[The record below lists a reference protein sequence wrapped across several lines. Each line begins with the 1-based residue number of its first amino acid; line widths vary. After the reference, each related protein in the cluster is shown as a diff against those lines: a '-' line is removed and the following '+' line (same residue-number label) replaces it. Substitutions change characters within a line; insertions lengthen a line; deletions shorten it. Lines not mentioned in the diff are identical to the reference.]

1 MPTRRQL
8 AAIHICLLWCFFAVL
23 ALPLMSPASAAPL
36 YNIVPLGLDDL
47 EHTRNDGYKYSFA
60 GSSDNRNV
68 DRLNDA
74 GQVLGHSHRYDGGDT
89 YLGRSAWLYDGA
101 STINIGLTGNDHTSS
116 SGIKYSEATYL
127 NQAGHVSGYSQR
139 YNGGSTDLGYSAWL
153 YDGTFTIDIGIT
165 DLEHTRNDDY
175 RTSFASLLNE
185 AGQVLGQSSRYN
197 GGDADMGGSVW
208 LYNGA
213 TTIVIGLTDAEHTR
227 NDGYKLSVNQGGF
240 NEAGQVVGYSYR
252 YNGGSG
258 YSAWF
263 YNGATT
269 INIGLT
275 GNEHT
280 RNNGYK
286 SSFPRKLN
294 EAGQVIGYSDRYNG
308 GSVSLGQSAWLYDG
322 ATTIDIGLVGSEHT
336 RSDGYKGSSAN
347 YLLNEAGQVSGRSRR
362 FNGNADWGGSAW
374 LYDGTATI
382 EIGLINPEHTRN
394 DGYRDAYT
402 TDINEA
408 GQVAG
413 YSIRSNGGSTFLGRS
428 AWLYDGAT
436 TIPIG
441 LTGPEHTAVNGF
453 KNSEPF
459 ALNEAGQVLGESLRF
474 NSGSADMGRSIWLYD
489 GVTTVNIGLTGPEH
503 TRNDGY
509 KFSAATFIDGDG
521 YQLNEAGQVLG
532 SSYRYNGGST
542 LMGID
547 AWFYDPQLN
556 QTIPLR
562 LSTRS
567 DGSAYSYV
575 SYLGEDGLV
584 LGYYKLFDALDN
596 DLGLRAFY
604 FTIADGLHDLG
615 LLIDDGFTA
624 NGWDYLANAFRAN
637 GRGQI
642 LGNGK
647 LTSQTAGQ
655 MPYLLTPI
663 VPEPSTFL
671 LIACAA
677 GTTLLIR
684 TGFRRPRLIVGAAV
698 VLYFVAT
705 STTAQADTFGSGANT
720 FDIEF
725 VTIGNPGNPADFTG
739 DPAPAGS
746 VSYNYRIGKYEISE
760 QMIDKA
766 NAEGGLG
773 ILKFTRG
780 AEKPATQVSW
790 NEAAR
795 FVNWLNTSTG
805 NRPAYK
811 FAIQPG
817 ESGYD
822 ARFIDIELWTPS
834 DAGYDPNNL
843 YRNSLARYVLPSFD
857 EWYKAAYYDPISGV
871 YYDYPTGSNIAPTP
885 VASGTAAGTTVYGQP
900 VNNTLPADINLAGGL
915 SPYGTMGQGGN
926 VREWQETAAGLSNN
940 SSASPRVYRGGYWGS
955 ASGAELRPT
964 IRFAGDPRTEGTRDG
979 FRVASAIPEPNTFL
993 LFACTV
999 GTALVT
1005 RLRFRRPRFLINAAI
1020 VVSLAA
1026 APTIAHA
1033 ATLRTVALSGQQ
1045 APGTPDGVNF
1055 VFSGS
1060 FVFPVLNDAGRT
1072 AFGAY
1077 LVGGGIDST
1086 NNEGIWSEGTGSL
1099 ALVARKGSPAPGTP
1113 YNFINLLS
1121 GEGPVLNE
1129 AGQTAFTAYLTF
1141 PGGVGI
1147 WSEGS
1152 GSLALVARSGDQ
1164 APGLPSG
1171 ANFGSIYLPALN
1183 NAGQTQFR
1191 AGYYTNG
1198 STAEK
1203 SGIWSEGSGNLAL
1216 VAAYGMPIPG
1226 TDVIFYDSFT
1236 VNSSSHS
1243 LNDAGQSV
1251 FRTEGGGI
1259 WSDRSGSLE
1268 GVGPA
1273 PAGTVYGTRGY
1284 PAFNNAGQV
1293 AFSDTNNG
1301 VWSDASGTLALVARL
1316 GSKAPGMPD
1325 GVNFASFNSL
1335 VLNRVVM
1342 NNAGHTA
1349 FSATTTTGSGVWSEG
1364 SGSLALVAHSG
1375 NQAPGT
1381 PIGVNF
1387 GGFTGNNPS
1396 LNDAG
1401 QTAFQAGLTGS
1412 GVSPTNNFGIWA
1424 TDLTGALQLIA
1435 RTGDLLEVG
1444 PCDFR
1449 TISLLRF
1456 RGETGNSDGRPSAF
1470 NNQGQLAFFA
1480 RFTDG
1485 TSGIFVSNRVAIP
1498 EPSTILLLACTAGA
1512 AVVIRRWPRRA
1523 HLHLYV
1529 NAGLVLCLA
1538 TTPAIAEAAALRTV
1552 ALSGQPAPGTSSG
1565 VNYNS
1570 FSAPVLNDAGQAAF
1584 LSNLSGYGVDLT
1596 NDRGF
1601 WSEGSGSLALVARE
1615 GEQAPGTPSG
1625 SYYQFFEG
1633 PPVLNDA
1640 GQTAFRASLMISGAV
1655 NSNNDEGIWSEGSGS
1670 LAIVAREGDQAPG
1683 TRDGVKYYDFNN
1695 PVLNNAG
1702 QTAFYADLRGGDVH
1716 FDGSAY
1722 TNNQGIWSEGY
1733 GSLAL
1738 VARTGSQP
1746 PGMASTVKYQVL
1758 AQDFVLNDAGQTA
1771 FWARTIGGCCHQGIW
1786 SDRSGSLALIVH
1798 TGSQAPDTPSGVN
1811 YSSFFPGTIINYFG
1825 YRPALNNAGQTA
1837 FRATLIG
1844 SGVDST
1850 NNSGIWSEG
1859 SGSLAIVAREGD
1871 QAPGTPNGVKYGDF
1885 LDNILFTTITPAL
1898 NNAGHTAFH
1907 ATLTGSGVDSTNN
1920 NGVWSDGSGSL
1931 VLVARTGSQAPG
1943 TPNGVNFQSFSLP
1956 ALNDAGQTAFHAML
1970 TGSGVDSTN
1979 NAGIWATDRIGALRL
1994 IARSGDALEV
2004 APGDFRTISG
2014 LSFVGIPPSGSTG
2027 NSGGSTGNSDGRPSA
2042 FNNSGQLAF
2051 AATFTDGTSG
2061 IFVSNRVAIP
2071 EPGTI
2076 LLLGFAAG
2084 AAIVVRA
2091 RVPRPRFL
2099 INAAIVLTLVAA
2111 PTIAHAATLRTV
2123 ALSGQQAPGTPSN
2136 VTFAWFTNNIAAPV
2150 LNDAGQTAFRADLS
2164 DTRSGIWSE
2173 GSGNLAL
2180 VARKG
2185 SPAPGT
2191 SSNFSFL
2198 SNDSQLV
2205 LNDAGLTA
2213 FINSTDLW
2221 SEGTG
2226 TLALVNPH
2234 TTIVNVLNN
2243 AGQSAF
2249 RDAVGTSGS
2258 IWSQGSGTLAMVASV
2273 GQPAPG
2279 APGDFRYFTP
2289 IDGSLAF
2296 NDAGQTAFWAGLSDD
2311 GSVNGIWSDRS
2322 GSLALVART
2331 GIQAVDLASGV
2342 NYSRLGYPG
2351 LDNAGKTA
2359 FSATLAGSGVDSTNN
2374 SGIWSDASGSLELLA
2389 RSGSQ
2394 APGMPSGVNFTSFDT
2409 VLVMNN
2415 AGQIAVRAGTTGGS
2429 GLWLLDS
2436 DIHTLMA
2443 RSGSQAPGTP
2453 TGVNF
2458 LSLSGNSTAL
2468 NDAGQIAFSGTLT
2481 GSGVNSTNNLGIW
2494 ATDRSG
2500 ELQLI
2505 VRKGDQLEVAP
2516 GDFRTISALPV
2527 SSLNV
2532 PSTGNSDGRRSTFNN
2547 SGQLVFFAR
2556 FTDGTAGIF
2565 VSNRVAIPEPGT
2577 LLLGATTLLGLF
2589 ALREAAR
2596 RSRGVVRKGQSKL

>member
-1 MPTRRQL
+1 
-8 AAIHICLLWCFFAVL
+8 
-23 ALPLMSPASAAPL
+23 
-36 YNIVPLGLDDL
+36 
-47 EHTRNDGYKYSFA
+47 
-60 GSSDNRNV
+60 
-68 DRLNDA
+68 
-74 GQVLGHSHRYDGGDT
+74 
-89 YLGRSAWLYDGA
+89 
-101 STINIGLTGNDHTSS
+101 
-116 SGIKYSEATYL
+116 
-127 NQAGHVSGYSQR
+127 
-139 YNGGSTDLGYSAWL
+139 
-153 YDGTFTIDIGIT
+153 
-165 DLEHTRNDDY
+165 
-175 RTSFASLLNE
+175 
-185 AGQVLGQSSRYN
+185 
-197 GGDADMGGSVW
+197 
-208 LYNGA
+208 
-213 TTIVIGLTDAEHTR
+213 
-227 NDGYKLSVNQGGF
+227 
-240 NEAGQVVGYSYR
+240 
-252 YNGGSG
+252 
-258 YSAWF
+258 
-263 YNGATT
+263 
-269 INIGLT
+269 
-275 GNEHT
+275 
-280 RNNGYK
+280 
-286 SSFPRKLN
+286 
-294 EAGQVIGYSDRYNG
+294 
-308 GSVSLGQSAWLYDG
+308 
-322 ATTIDIGLVGSEHT
+322 
-336 RSDGYKGSSAN
+336 
-347 YLLNEAGQVSGRSRR
+347 
-362 FNGNADWGGSAW
+362 
-374 LYDGTATI
+374 
-382 EIGLINPEHTRN
+382 
-394 DGYRDAYT
+394 
-402 TDINEA
+402 
-408 GQVAG
+408 
-413 YSIRSNGGSTFLGRS
+413 
-428 AWLYDGAT
+428 
-436 TIPIG
+436 
-441 LTGPEHTAVNGF
+441 
-453 KNSEPF
+453 
-459 ALNEAGQVLGESLRF
+459 
-474 NSGSADMGRSIWLYD
+474 
-489 GVTTVNIGLTGPEH
+489 
-503 TRNDGY
+503 
-509 KFSAATFIDGDG
+509 
-521 YQLNEAGQVLG
+521 
-532 SSYRYNGGST
+532 
-542 LMGID
+542 
-547 AWFYDPQLN
+547 
-556 QTIPLR
+556 
-562 LSTRS
+562 
-567 DGSAYSYV
+567 
-575 SYLGEDGLV
+575 
-584 LGYYKLFDALDN
+584 
-596 DLGLRAFY
+596 
-604 FTIADGLHDLG
+604 
-615 LLIDDGFTA
+615 
-624 NGWDYLANAFRAN
+624 
-637 GRGQI
+637 
-642 LGNGK
+642 
-647 LTSQTAGQ
+647 
-655 MPYLLTPI
+655 
-663 VPEPSTFL
+663 
-671 LIACAA
+671 
-677 GTTLLIR
+677 
-684 TGFRRPRLIVGAAV
+684 
-698 VLYFVAT
+698 
-705 STTAQADTFGSGANT
+705 
-720 FDIEF
+720 
-725 VTIGNPGNPADFTG
+725 
-739 DPAPAGS
+739 
-746 VSYNYRIGKYEISE
+746 
-760 QMIDKA
+760 
-766 NAEGGLG
+766 
-773 ILKFTRG
+773 
-780 AEKPATQVSW
+780 
-790 NEAAR
+790 
-795 FVNWLNTSTG
+795 
-805 NRPAYK
+805 
-811 FAIQPG
+811 
-817 ESGYD
+817 
-822 ARFIDIELWTPS
+822 
-834 DAGYDPNNL
+834 
-843 YRNSLARYVLPSFD
+843 
-857 EWYKAAYYDPISGV
+857 
-871 YYDYPTGSNIAPTP
+871 
-885 VASGTAAGTTVYGQP
+885 
-900 VNNTLPADINLAGGL
+900 
-915 SPYGTMGQGGN
+915 
-926 VREWQETAAGLSNN
+926 
-940 SSASPRVYRGGYWGS
+940 
-955 ASGAELRPT
+955 
-964 IRFAGDPRTEGTRDG
+964 
-979 FRVASAIPEPNTFL
+979 
-993 LFACTV
+993 
-999 GTALVT
+999 
-1005 RLRFRRPRFLINAAI
+1005 
-1020 VVSLAA
+1020 
-1026 APTIAHA
+1026 
-1033 ATLRTVALSGQQ
+1033 
-1045 APGTPDGVNF
+1045 
-1055 VFSGS
+1055 
-1060 FVFPVLNDAGRT
+1060 
-1072 AFGAY
+1072 
-1077 LVGGGIDST
+1077 
-1086 NNEGIWSEGTGSL
+1086 
-1099 ALVARKGSPAPGTP
+1099 
-1113 YNFINLLS
+1113 
-1121 GEGPVLNE
+1121 VLNE
-1129 AGQTAFTAYLTF
+1129 AGQTAFTAYTSA
-1141 PGGVGI
+1141 GVGI

-1152 GSLALVARSGDQ
+1152 GSLALVARLGDQ

-1171 ANFGSIYLPALN
+1171 VNFGSIYLPALN

-1316 GSKAPGMPD
+1316 GSQAPGMPD

-1480 RFTDG
+1480 R
-1485 TSGIFVSNRVAIP
+1485 
-1498 EPSTILLLACTAGA
+1498 
-1512 AVVIRRWPRRA
+1512 
-1523 HLHLYV
+1523 
-1529 NAGLVLCLA
+1529 
-1538 TTPAIAEAAALRTV
+1538 
-1552 ALSGQPAPGTSSG
+1552 
-1565 VNYNS
+1565 
-1570 FSAPVLNDAGQAAF
+1570 
-1584 LSNLSGYGVDLT
+1584 
-1596 NDRGF
+1596 
-1601 WSEGSGSLALVARE
+1601 
-1615 GEQAPGTPSG
+1615 
-1625 SYYQFFEG
+1625 
-1633 PPVLNDA
+1633 
-1640 GQTAFRASLMISGAV
+1640 
-1655 NSNNDEGIWSEGSGS
+1655 
-1670 LAIVAREGDQAPG
+1670 
-1683 TRDGVKYYDFNN
+1683 
-1695 PVLNNAG
+1695 
-1702 QTAFYADLRGGDVH
+1702 
-1716 FDGSAY
+1716 
-1722 TNNQGIWSEGY
+1722 
-1733 GSLAL
+1733 
-1738 VARTGSQP
+1738 
-1746 PGMASTVKYQVL
+1746 
-1758 AQDFVLNDAGQTA
+1758 
-1771 FWARTIGGCCHQGIW
+1771 
-1786 SDRSGSLALIVH
+1786 
-1798 TGSQAPDTPSGVN
+1798 
-1811 YSSFFPGTIINYFG
+1811 
-1825 YRPALNNAGQTA
+1825 
-1837 FRATLIG
+1837 
-1844 SGVDST
+1844 
-1850 NNSGIWSEG
+1850 
-1859 SGSLAIVAREGD
+1859 
-1871 QAPGTPNGVKYGDF
+1871 
-1885 LDNILFTTITPAL
+1885 
-1898 NNAGHTAFH
+1898 
-1907 ATLTGSGVDSTNN
+1907 
-1920 NGVWSDGSGSL
+1920 
-1931 VLVARTGSQAPG
+1931 
-1943 TPNGVNFQSFSLP
+1943 
-1956 ALNDAGQTAFHAML
+1956 
-1970 TGSGVDSTN
+1970 
-1979 NAGIWATDRIGALRL
+1979 
-1994 IARSGDALEV
+1994 
-2004 APGDFRTISG
+2004 
-2014 LSFVGIPPSGSTG
+2014 
-2027 NSGGSTGNSDGRPSA
+2027 
-2042 FNNSGQLAF
+2042 
-2051 AATFTDGTSG
+2051 FTDGTSG